1 LDEALAVGVV
11 GPLSGVSLVDELLED
26 AAGAGVS
33 LLSDLSAPGENEQAD
48 RLSKAAQAA
57 RAREGRAK
65 RDMTLLGIAGNPWS
79 CLGGAIVEPAGS
91 IAARLTTITREQPN
105 GKNAAVRHQPD
116 RHHGE
121 KVADHMPVFF
131 TD

>member
-1 LDEALAVGVV
+1 MGVV

-65 RDMTLLGIAGNPWS
+65 RDMILLGMAGNPGS

-105 GKNAAVRHQPD
+105 GKNVAARHQPD

-121 KVADHMPVFF
+121 KVANHMPVFF